1 MIMFNVY
8 AGWMWMGVFAV
19 LFIEA
24 VIYIVWQM
32 GKEEPDITEIEKE
45 PVRKAYDQE
54 KDGCPRIPR
63 KSALWH

>member
-1 MIMFNVY
+1 MISVY
-8 AGWMWMGVFAV
+8 TGWIWMGVFSV

-24 VIYIVWQM
+24 VIYAVWQM
-32 GKEEPDITEIEKE
+32 GKETSIEYHVIE
-45 PVRKAYDQE
+45 MERVRKAYDQE